1 MCILVS
7 MGVTGGFDGMQRDCG
22 IWNTSVL
29 PMHTGCKPATA
40 EMILALG
47 VVGVKH
53 TKIIFIDCKILYKKQ

>member
-22 IWNTSVL
+22 VWDTNVV

-47 VVGVKH
+47 VVGVK
-53 TKIIFIDCKILYKKQ
+53 TPK